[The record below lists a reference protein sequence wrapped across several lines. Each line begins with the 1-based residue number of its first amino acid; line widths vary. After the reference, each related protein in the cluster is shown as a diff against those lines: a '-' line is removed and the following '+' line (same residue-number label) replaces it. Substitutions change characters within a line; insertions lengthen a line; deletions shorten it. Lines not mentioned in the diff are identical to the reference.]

1 LPRIAGG
8 VIAATRSMAR
18 FEEMPGP
25 SRSFTGAQMRVP
37 MRFSADAEGAAPASI
52 ATKSAGTAIGDS
64 RQARCP
70 ARRLG
75 AGIDAA
81 SMARQ
86 CQTPF

>member
-1 LPRIAGG
+1 
-8 VIAATRSMAR
+8 
-18 FEEMPGP
+18 
-25 SRSFTGAQMRVP
+25 

-52 ATKSAGTAIGDS
+52 ATKSASTAIGDS

-70 ARRLG
+70 ADTHA

>member
-1 LPRIAGG
+1 
-8 VIAATRSMAR
+8 
-18 FEEMPGP
+18 
-25 SRSFTGAQMRVP
+25 

-52 ATKSAGTAIGDS
+52 TTKSAGTAIGDS

-70 ARRLG
+70 VATHA

-86 CQTPF
+86 CQNPF